1 MMDKCFFKSIE
12 MTLFYTVDLI
22 LGCLHVE
29 GAKPRWDA
37 RRNYLHFQRAEWTQ
51 KLCDG
56 NQYLLC

>member
-37 RRNYLHFQRAEWTQ
+37 RRNDLHFQRAE
-51 KLCDG
+51 
-56 NQYLLC
+56 